1 MRFSRVLKSKT
12 KQSINTLQEILKI
25 NRLSTNELSGN
36 LNSISYSKIFKGSTL
51 EVPFSLGRTIRGVA
65 FEEYELDPV
74 SFCLSRQ
81 DMYNF
86 DKEMFAKDFNNICVS
101 ENNKQ
106 VKDFISNVNKKDIL
120 DFPVWAIAFPWEDNS
135 FYNLKKNYL
144 QLLIKNRKDYTKS
157 SIVGENNKILDL
169 PFALSHGAQYKNLIS
184 KITTEG
190 FNKNYPRP
198 GIYILINQ
206 KKWRW
211 IMAGNGNHRAYTMS
225 ALRFPSL
232 PVSIIKV
239 IDRSKSS
246 QWNNVLNGEY
256 TKRGAEEIFDIVFRG
271 ITRIRGCY

>member
-86 DKEMFAKDFNNICVS
+86 DQEMFAKDFNNICVS

-106 VKDFISNVNKKDIL
+106 VKDFISNINKKDIL

-169 PFALSHGAQYKNLIS
+169 PFALSHGVQYKNL
-184 KITTEG
+184 KMAAAARGRCVAPFETG
-190 FNKNYPRP
+190 KPRSFQP
-198 GIYILINQ
+198 FVPS
-206 KKWRW
+206 
-211 IMAGNGNHRAYTMS
+211 TMLNTHAKPTASSS
-225 ALRFPSL
+225 A
-232 PVSIIKV
+232 
-239 IDRSKSS
+239 
-246 QWNNVLNGEY
+246 
-256 TKRGAEEIFDIVFRG
+256 AAVFERQVEFG
-271 ITRIRGCY
+271 WEAWL